1 MNRRFWLA
9 LLLMAPGVLVGAS
22 IAASPDPAGGWSYP
36 LGQRLLYVHV
46 PMAWVAYAGF
56 LAAAVTAGLL
66 LARGPGLSGR
76 LLRSL
81 TEVTCV
87 YAATALATGLA
98 WSYEFALYDPLAD
111 PKVLTTLVLVAT
123 LAGLWA
129 LAASTPPG
137 RRHELLAGLT
147 LVGVVTVPASYLA
160 SRLAS
165 PHPDFTRPEQTLDPA
180 MALPLVIAS
189 VGFLLLFMGIVIV
202 RTRMLGAEEGSP
214 W

>member
-1 MNRRFWLA
+1 MTC
-9 LLLMAPGVLVGAS
+9 
-22 IAASPDPAGGWSYP
+22 IYAAS
-36 LGQRLLYVHV
+36 
-46 PMAWVAYAGF
+46 
-56 LAAAVTAGLL
+56 
-66 LARGPGLSGR
+66 
-76 LLRSL
+76 
-81 TEVTCV
+81 
-87 YAATALATGLA
+87 ALVTGLA

-147 LVGVVTVPASYLA
+147 LIGVVTVPASYLA

-180 MALPLVIAS
+180 MGLPLAIAS
-189 VGFLLLFMGIVIV
+189 IGFLLLFMGLVTV
-202 RTRMLGAEEGSP
+202 RTRMLGLEEGTP